1 MDKQRVLVIDD
12 ELSQLKVLTILLTRK
27 GYTVKCATSGKEALS
42 LCEVFRPDAVI
53 LDIHLPDIDGLTVLQ
68 ELKKA
73 SPSINTIMITAYHD
87 METTV
92 KAMRLGAYEYI
103 TKPIDVNE
111 LQEALDR
118 ALRHSRD
125 KGRMVFLDQQPGQ
138 DGPIIGNC
146 KAMKDIFKT
155 IGVLSGKRVTVLIEG
170 ETGTGKELIAKA
182 LHYYSP
188 NRDSPFLAVNCS
200 VFVGNLIESE
210 LFGHEKGAF
219 TGAVATKKG
228 LFELAGSG
236 SIFLDE
242 IGELPV
248 ELQAKL
254 LRFLQE
260 REFQRVGGEKTLRS
274 DARVIAATNRNLIEM
289 VNNGTFRED
298 LYYRLS
304 VSKIYVPPLR
314 QRKEDIP
321 LIVQYLLKKIN
332 RELNSNV
339 RQVEEKA
346 MLRLID
352 YHWPGNVRQ
361 LENILTRALVNS
373 HDEALLDEILEPLLQ
388 NDASSETKVKPG
400 TVSKSETSPKP
411 ATTSR
416 NTASLHELEQ
426 HHILDILS
434 DTNWN
439 ISRASKILGIS
450 RPTLR
455 LKIKQYQIVKP

>member
-12 ELSQLKVLTILLTRK
+12 ELSQLQVLTILLTRK
-27 GYTVKCATSGKEALS
+27 GYTVKCARSGKEALS
-42 LCEVFRPDAVI
+42 LSGVFRPDAVI
-53 LDIHLPDIDGLTVLQ
+53 LDIRLPDIDGLTVLQ
-68 ELKKA
+68 ELKRTY
-73 SPSINTIMITAYHD
+73 PGMNTIMITAYHD

-103 TKPIDVNE
+103 TKPIDVKE

-118 ALRHSRD
+118 ALRHSQD
-125 KGRMVFLDQQPGQ
+125 EGHMVFIDQRPDQN
-138 DGPIIGNC
+138 GPIIGNC

-155 IGVLSGKRVTVLIEG
+155 IGVLSGKRVTVLIQG

-182 LHYYSP
+182 LHYYSL
-188 NRDSPFLAVNCS
+188 NRDNPFLAVNCS
-200 VFVGNLIESE
+200 VLVGNLIESE

-260 REFQRVGGEKTLRS
+260 REFQRVGGERTLRS
-274 DARVIAATNRNLIEM
+274 DARVIAATNRNLVEM
-289 VNNGTFRED
+289 VNKGTFRED

-314 QRKEDIP
+314 ERKEDIP
-321 LIVQYLLKKIN
+321 LIVQYLMKKIN
-332 RELNSNV
+332 QELNSNI

-346 MLRLID
+346 MQRMID
-352 YHWPGNVRQ
+352 YRWPGNVRQ
-361 LENILTRALVNS
+361 LENIITRALINS
-373 HDEALLDEILEPLLQ
+373 HGDAVLDEVLAPLFE
-388 NDASSETKVKPG
+388 NDAASDAKVRPEMNRKP
-400 TVSKSETSPKP
+400 KMNRKP
-411 ATTSR
+411 
-416 NTASLHELEQ
+416 ASLHEIEKS
-426 HHILDILS
+426 HILEILE

-439 ISRASKILGIS
+439 ITRTAAILGIS

-455 LKIKQYQIVKP
+455 LRIKQYHITKP

>member
-155 IGVLSGKRVTVLIEG
+155 ISCQR
-170 ETGTGKELIAKA
+170 
-182 LHYYSP
+182 
-188 NRDSPFLAVNCS
+188 AV
-200 VFVGNLIESE
+200 G
-210 LFGHEKGAF
+210 
-219 TGAVATKKG
+219 
-228 LFELAGSG
+228 
-236 SIFLDE
+236 
-242 IGELPV
+242 
-248 ELQAKL
+248 
-254 LRFLQE
+254 
-260 REFQRVGGEKTLRS
+260 
-274 DARVIAATNRNLIEM
+274 
-289 VNNGTFRED
+289 
-298 LYYRLS
+298 
-304 VSKIYVPPLR
+304 
-314 QRKEDIP
+314 
-321 LIVQYLLKKIN
+321 
-332 RELNSNV
+332 
-339 RQVEEKA
+339 
-346 MLRLID
+346 
-352 YHWPGNVRQ
+352 
-361 LENILTRALVNS
+361 
-373 HDEALLDEILEPLLQ
+373 
-388 NDASSETKVKPG
+388 
-400 TVSKSETSPKP
+400 
-411 ATTSR
+411 
-416 NTASLHELEQ
+416 
-426 HHILDILS
+426 
-434 DTNWN
+434 
-439 ISRASKILGIS
+439 
-450 RPTLR
+450 
-455 LKIKQYQIVKP
+455 